1 MSGRGRSGTRVAGRT
16 LGRTLAAMIRRVA
29 RNLSWRRGILLTAT
43 VAVGITLL
51 ARQRRLEAWEA
62 RVVGATESLL
72 AAIESDRDVGA
83 FGPGVVVG
91 AASEAIRRLPASR
104 AVGSAIL
111 VDGDEGR
118 RVRIEVLGGDRRV
131 ELEWAGD
138 PPQVV
143 AVHQAAMIDGSDE
156 ATFGGT
162 R

>member
-72 AAIESDRDVGA
+72 AAIESDRNVGA
-83 FGPGVVVG
+83 FGFRRAGGERVLPVPGVPRRG
-91 AASEAIRRLPASR
+91 AAARQGRGAAEEVQERSSRTDLSESR
-104 AVGSAIL
+104 
-111 VDGDEGR
+111 
-118 RVRIEVLGGDRRV
+118 
-131 ELEWAGD
+131 
-138 PPQVV
+138 
-143 AVHQAAMIDGSDE
+143 
-156 ATFGGT
+156 
-162 R
+162 